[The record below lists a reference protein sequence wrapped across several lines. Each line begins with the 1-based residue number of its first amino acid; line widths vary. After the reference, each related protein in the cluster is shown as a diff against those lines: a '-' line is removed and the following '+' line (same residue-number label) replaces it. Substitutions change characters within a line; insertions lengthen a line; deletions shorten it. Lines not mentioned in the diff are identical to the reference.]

1 MARVIP
7 VPLLS
12 IFTSSELEAMVC
24 GSPEIPI
31 NMLLSIV
38 TYKGKLLLLMENLV
52 EFSITNFILGVEAND
67 KLVQWFWEILSDFTN
82 QERSLFLRFV
92 WGRTRLPRTIEDF
105 RGRDFVLHVSKNIA
119 IFYELF
125 F

>member
-1 MARVIP
+1 MKIVREGMARVVP

-38 TYKGKLLLLMENLV
+38 TYKGIVYN
-52 EFSITNFILGVEAND
+52 
-67 KLVQWFWEILSDFTN
+67 
-82 QERSLFLRFV
+82 
-92 WGRTRLPRTIEDF
+92 
-105 RGRDFVLHVSKNIA
+105 
-119 IFYELF
+119 IFYC
-125 F
+125 